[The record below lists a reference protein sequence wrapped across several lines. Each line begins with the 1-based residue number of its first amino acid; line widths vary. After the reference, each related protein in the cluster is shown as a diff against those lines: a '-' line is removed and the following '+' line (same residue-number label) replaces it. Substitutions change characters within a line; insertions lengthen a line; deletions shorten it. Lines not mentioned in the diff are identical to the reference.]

1 MMKKIIIM
9 LSLALAL
16 TACGAADSSVA
27 DDPDVMIE
35 TSAFEAAE
43 PVIYSGS
50 GYSIEIPDTWKKSDV
65 QQVSTAHCS
74 LHILIMTPKPQH
86 CSYFR

>member
-43 PVIYSGS
+43 PVIYRRAAR
-50 GYSIEIPDTWKKSDV
+50 YHAFIEFVSII
-65 QQVSTAHCS
+65 
-74 LHILIMTPKPQH
+74 
-86 CSYFR
+86 F

>member
-43 PVIYSGS
+43 PVIYL
-50 GYSIEIPDTWKKSDV
+50 
-65 QQVSTAHCS
+65 S
-74 LHILIMTPKPQH
+74 LIHI
-86 CSYFR
+86 

>member
-27 DDPDVMIE
+27 DDPG
-35 TSAFEAAE
+35 
-43 PVIYSGS
+43 PLLL
-50 GYSIEIPDTWKKSDV
+50 KR
-65 QQVSTAHCS
+65 
-74 LHILIMTPKPQH
+74 LNL
-86 CSYFR
+86 